1 MPYGGVYNTTNT
13 TTESFTGRLQANA
26 HYAFGEDR
34 KHLISS
40 TVGYEV
46 STYRS
51 NGITDQTRGYYKE
64 RGMQYSTMEGADLDN
79 YPLYKNWLAEGHR
92 SLSAA
97 KTNTLSG
104 YLTLAYDYKRYFT
117 VSLNGRFDASNK
129 FGSRSN
135 EKFLPV
141 WSISGR
147 WSIKD
152 TFFNESRAVNNWIIR
167 MSYGKT
173 GNMLDN
179 ETPNMLIRQG
189 TMDAY
194 YGENVSTVSAF
205 PNPNLRWEQT
215 STTNFGTELS
225 MFDDRL
231 QFTGELWFKHTTDAF
246 STINIASTNGRTS
259 YKMNNGTINNYG
271 YSLWISGY
279 PIRTQDWEL
288 YLSTTYSWAS
298 NTVNQEPTR
307 IIA

>member
-1 MPYGGVYNTTNT
+1 
-13 TTESFTGRLQANA
+13 
-26 HYAFGEDR
+26 
-34 KHLISS
+34 
-40 TVGYEV
+40 
-46 STYRS
+46 
-51 NGITDQTRGYYKE
+51 
-64 RGMQYSTMEGADLDN
+64 
-79 YPLYKNWLAEGHR
+79 
-92 SLSAA
+92 
-97 KTNTLSG
+97 
-104 YLTLAYDYKRYFT
+104 
-117 VSLNGRFDASNK
+117 
-129 FGSRSN
+129 
-135 EKFLPV
+135 
-141 WSISGR
+141 
-147 WSIKD
+147 
-152 TFFNESRAVNNWIIR
+152 

-298 NTVNQEPTR
+298 NTVKSGTNENYSLNDYLNGTAIVDGEAIGTFYSYKYLGLNPNTGIPMFDDYQDRRHLLMNQNLR
-307 IIA
+307 VHFMLR